1 VPRAPKKPTREWRS
15 AARSSPAVADAV
27 GRLGKRIRALREA
40 KGLTQEELA
49 TRAQLDAKH
58 IQTIEAGKTNTTV
71 ASLVGI
77 AAALDGRLTD
87 LFEGV

>member
-1 VPRAPKKPTREWRS
+1 M
-15 AARSSPAVADAV
+15 
-27 GRLGKRIRALREA
+27 RALREA
-40 KGLTQEELA
+40 KKLTQEELA

-58 IQTIEAGKTNTTV
+58 IQTIEAGKTNTTM

-77 AAALDGRLTD
+77 AAALDVRLAE